1 VLFRSTDITARL
13 FTVLTGFEF
22 RKTGETGA
30 AGAAPATGGSL
41 FLGTKGDGFC
51 AATGNIKD
59 PMASHKANTRT

>member
-1 VLFRSTDITARL
+1 MTARL

-30 AGAAPATGGSL
+30 ADAAQAPGGSP
-41 FLGTKGDGFC
+41 FLSKKGDGFC